1 MARAYLRFY
10 AELNDLLPFVR
21 RQVTFVHGFDGR
33 PAVKD
38 LVEALGVPHT
48 EVDLILANDESVDFT
63 YRVGDGD
70 RLAVYPVFEAFDI
83 STLTRLRP
91 EPLRE
96 PCFVLDVH
104 LGRLARLL
112 RLLGF
117 DSLYAN
123 SASDACLAQTSR
135 TEHRILLTRDR
146 ELLKRAEVTHGY
158 CVRSTR
164 TREQLAEVVGRFDLA
179 RAARPFT
186 RCLVCNGLMEAAD
199 KADVEQCLPPLVRD
213 RHQQFWRCRECRRV
227 FWKGSHYADLVRL
240 VASVIEVAEAETVA

>member
-10 AELNDLLPFVR
+10 AELNDLLPLDR
-21 RQVTFVHGFDGR
+21 RQVTFIHEFGGR

-48 EVDLILANDESVDFT
+48 EVDLILANGDSVDFT

-83 STLTRLRP
+83 GTLARLRP
-91 EPLRE
+91 APLRE

-117 DSLYAN
+117 DSLYTNA
-123 SASDACLAQTSR
+123 ASDPWLARTSR

-158 CVRSTR
+158 CVRSTH
-164 TREQLAEVVGRFDLA
+164 TREQLAEVVARFDLA

-186 RCLVCNGLMEAAD
+186 RCLACNGALESVD
-199 KADVEQCLPPLVRD
+199 KGDVEQSLPPLVCA
-213 RHQQFWRCRECRRV
+213 RHHQFWRCKDCRRV
-227 FWKGSHYADLVRL
+227 FWKGSHHAELVRL
-240 VASVIEVAEAETVA
+240 VAAVTEMREEEAVL